1 MVIRPQHR
9 PARSIAPRAS
19 ARCADGLG
27 LPADGARI
35 TVRAHVVE
43 TRRMQWRVLTGL
55 ALVLFAALASAQTA
69 VTPLQL
75 VQSFYAPNFDE
86 ERMPL
91 SARLADVLKRAQA
104 KSREL
109 DEPVAGL
116 DFSWT
121 MGAQDA
127 EDGWQKTLRLAVV
140 KADDRKA
147 AVQVTFRLFAR
158 NGERELHYELVRENG
173 RWVVDDILYVDQDND
188 TLAGLLEKGARGED

>member
-1 MVIRPQHR
+1 VIRPQHR
-9 PARSIAPRAS
+9 PACNIAARAS
-19 ARCADGLG
+19 ARCAAGLD
-27 LPADGARI
+27 LPADGERI
-35 TVRAHVVE
+35 TVRAHVAE
-43 TRRMQWRVLTGL
+43 SRRMQWRVLTGL
-55 ALVLFAALASAQTA
+55 VLVLFAAVALAQTA

-104 KSREL
+104 KSKEL

-127 EDGWQKTLRLAVV
+127 DDGWEKTSRFAVLKSDANRAVV
-140 KADDRKA
+140 
-147 AVQVTFRLFAR
+147 QTTIRLFAK
-158 NGERELHYELVRENG
+158 EPVREIHYLLEHEQG
-173 RWVVDDILYVDQDND
+173 RWVVGDIVYLGPDRT
-188 TLAGLLEKGARGED
+188 TLAQLLERGAKGED

>member
-1 MVIRPQHR
+1 
-9 PARSIAPRAS
+9 
-19 ARCADGLG
+19 
-27 LPADGARI
+27 
-35 TVRAHVVE
+35 
-43 TRRMQWRVLTGL
+43 MQWRVLTGL
-55 ALVLFAALASAQTA
+55 VLVLFAAVAAAQTA

-75 VQSFYAPNFDE
+75 VQSFYAPHFDE

-104 KSREL
+104 KSKEL

-127 EDGWQKTLRLAVV
+127 EDGWRKTLRFAVV
-140 KADDRKA
+140 RADARKA
-147 AVQVTFRLFAR
+147 AVQVTFRLFAK
-158 NGERELHYELVRENG
+158 NGERELHYELVCENG
-173 RWVVDDILYVDQDND
+173 RWVVDDILYVDRDND